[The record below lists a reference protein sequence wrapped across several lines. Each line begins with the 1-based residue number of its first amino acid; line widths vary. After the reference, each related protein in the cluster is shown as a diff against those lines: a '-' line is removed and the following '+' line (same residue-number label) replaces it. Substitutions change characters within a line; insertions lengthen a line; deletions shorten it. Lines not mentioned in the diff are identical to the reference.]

1 MKSGNIIA
9 GLDLG
14 TTKVVALIAS
24 VEPDTHIINILG
36 IGTAPSE
43 GLKKGVVVNIDKTV
57 KSIQIAVEQA

>member
-57 KSIQIAVEQA
+57 K